1 MVGAK
6 LAMTVSMT
14 SVAMPHA
21 EGLFSPLVLRPSDS

>member
-6 LAMTVSMT
+6 LAMSVSMT

-21 EGLFSPLVLRPSDS
+21 EGLSLLVLLPNES